1 MAKLSEVR
9 EALVTLALIIERDG
23 PVYLPLYLRL
33 EEEEKKLVQHEA
45 GMERALRQAKQYWE
59 ATGQGDQ
66 GSKSAKPS

>member
-9 EALVTLALIIERDG
+9 EALVTVALIIERDG

-45 GMERALRQAKQYWE
+45 GMKRALRQAKQYWQT
-59 ATGQGDQ
+59 AGQGEQDCE
-66 GSKSAKPS
+66 STKPS